1 MCGAGAQGDSGQT
14 GLLPRCQCCSGDLLL
29 PRAMLNPGLLP
40 GFPGSLVVKNPPAS
54 AGGVRGVGSIHGSG
68 RSPGVGHGDP
78 LQYSCL
84 KNVMI
89 RRAWWV
95 SVNRVTK
102 SQTQLKQLSMHN
114 NSWKYLGMFYKFR
127 MHNVRQFFF
136 FFFP

>member
-1 MCGAGAQGDSGQT
+1 MV
-14 GLLPRCQCCSGDLLL
+14 LY
-29 PRAMLNPGLLP
+29 
-40 GFPGSLVVKNPPAS
+40 AS
-54 AGGVRGVGSIHGSG
+54 AGDKIDAGSIHGSG
-68 RSPGVGHGDP
+68 RYPGVGHGDP

-84 KNVMI
+84 ENVMI

-95 SVNRVTK
+95 SVDRVTK

-136 FFFP
+136 FSFFHNRGTIGETRWQSCFISESPHPSPFLREVCGLW